1 MIVRHCGT
9 IEGDERRP
17 SKQKDNSCTPQCA
30 CDLGSHLPEYH
41 DPERCAETAS
51 RSCEEFLGAQN
62 RNVRRRGGR
71 GRGRKSPTML
81 PLRHRPYLRSR
92 RGHPK
97 LATAMPASQS
107 ARQPTASQHKWR
119 RSYQLSWPACAALA
133 RGKRPARQLPAV
145 STIAARVPPRQT
157 DGAHRDA
164 GVRTTTRSASSAQT
178 APTTNRVACVTVTN
192 AFSSARISRAWCLS
206 LQASRS

>member
-1 MIVRHCGT
+1 MRRNRLALVRG
-9 IEGDERRP
+9 IPRSAKQERQAQGGARARKKK
-17 SKQKDNSCTPQCA
+17 SDDA
-30 CDLGSHLPEYH
+30 
-41 DPERCAETAS
+41 ATA
-51 RSCEEFLGAQN
+51 
-62 RNVRRRGGR
+62 
-71 GRGRKSPTML
+71 T
-81 PLRHRPYLRSR
+81 RPYPRSR

-97 LATAMPASQS
+97 LATAMPASQP

-133 RGKRPARQLPAV
+133 RGKHPARQLPAV

-206 LQASRS
+206 LRASRS